1 MYVKLPPRYLNPDLC
16 PPPHPIS
23 TYTCRVI
30 IAPRVCDD
38 IYGTMLNEMFPPK
51 KKNIY
56 DSLILKE
63 IKA

>member
-1 MYVKLPPRYLNPDLC
+1 MCVKLLFKGLNSNLC
-16 PPPHPIS
+16 PPHPIS